1 MCSLD
6 ENSYYNLSV
15 FFLAVALIQLNDVWV
30 FDMSKRRWFQPFPT
44 ERQPPP
50 RWLHGSVNIK
60 QSMIVFGGV
69 TNNLMLL
76 NDVWQYQPASNSWS
90 VLGEGTEAMDR
101 PTPRE
106 GTVWDVLWVCLWLM
120 FFCWRGS
127 IVFIDNCFFYCFFF
141 CTFRYVDGNISP
153 ENQCFGFW
161 WHWLWV
167 RSVQRCVAFY
177 YGHRDLGIVGSSR

>member
-141 CTFRYVDGNISP
+141 LYFQVCR
-153 ENQCFGFW
+153 W
-161 WHWLWV
+161 
-167 RSVQRCVAFY
+167 
-177 YGHRDLGIVGSSR
+177 